1 LDLDLEKKKSQRTI
15 ISVVLGVAILAC
27 MIFLLY
33 NQTSTL
39 QEVRAQVEQEEIAL
53 QQEEAR
59 LLNLI
64 ALSKQASELEE
75 RKARAE
81 ALLPPLP
88 KENTLITGMLDL
100 GVTSKTDLLQ
110 VRFGERIPQQGYDEM
125 PINLTFEGR
134 YHGLLIL
141 LDNLQNWQRNV
152 RIDEVKIGKGK
163 DDYPWVKADLT
174 AAAFYQQQGKE
185 AQQ

>member
-1 LDLDLEKKKSQRTI
+1 MDSDLEKKKTQRTI
-15 ISVVLGVAILAC
+15 LSVVLGVAILAC

-39 QEVRAQVEQEEIAL
+39 QEARAQVEQEELAL

-88 KENTLITGMLDL
+88 KENTLITGMLGL
-100 GVTSKTDLLQ
+100 GVNPRQTYCRLVL
-110 VRFGERIPQQGYDEM
+110 
-125 PINLTFEGR
+125 
-134 YHGLLIL
+134 
-141 LDNLQNWQRNV
+141 
-152 RIDEVKIGKGK
+152 VKGF
-163 DDYPWVKADLT
+163 PNRVMMRCLST
-174 AAAFYQQQGKE
+174 
-185 AQQ
+185 

>member
-1 LDLDLEKKKSQRTI
+1 MDSNLEKKKTQQTVL
-15 ISVVLGVAILAC
+15 SVVLGVAILAC

-33 NQTSTL
+33 NQTGTL
-39 QEVRAQVEQEEIAL
+39 QEARAQVEQEELAL